1 MYNQI
6 SRKRRAEPAIELGEG
21 RFRIYPVDV
30 AGVNSETLKYENW
43 VEYSVFER
51 RSDEFGHEYWENC
64 EVPAWG
70 ELAIEKLIG
79 SK

>member
-6 SRKRRAEPAIELGEG
+6 SRKRRDEPCLELGDG

-43 VEYSVFER
+43 MEYNVFER
-51 RSDEFGHEYWENC
+51 KADEFGHEYWALC
-64 EVPAWG
+64 DVPEWA
-70 ELAIEKLIG
+70 ELAIEKLVG
-79 SK
+79 